1 MTQNNPSLLER
12 SSRLWRLDD
21 APTENPNEGP
31 VALLRS
37 ICTLALQH
45 KAKLILCT
53 AVGIGLAASYA
64 HSLPRIYTATA
75 TLLLEPRR
83 LTSSSGQDAN
93 APQNLDLNRADS
105 ELQIIRSE
113 RLLSAVFDNLDLQ
126 NSPELGPQPPRMIDL
141 LVSNVR
147 RIWSEPATRSG
158 AMTSET
164 GKTARSD
171 GAAVTS
177 NIEAPVTDARQA
189 AFQTFAKRLDVRRVG
204 QSYVMEISYS
214 SSDPALAARVA
225 NAAVSGYIL
234 QAVSFKA
241 EMAQAGTEVLQWRLD
256 ALASQV
262 DAATDA
268 VKLGKLPAIPTP
280 DGDARIIGAA
290 LPPLGPSGP
299 RSSLITVL
307 GGVLGLL
314 AGFSIVAL
322 NLALDR
328 KVRSAKDLMRDTGIP
343 CLGILPDATSRAG
356 LGRGSYSRRTSIIV
370 NLPGSA
376 YAVAIRDLR
385 TSIEIA
391 CSAIRNDRG
400 IVIAVAG
407 WDAGNGVSTLCLSLA
422 QFISRSSRHVTLFNA
437 EMGLV
442 DLSDSDPDALA
453 TTSLADA
460 LVADMRPEQVIFGN
474 GRGDGDGISVL
485 PIHSANALTNL
496 YVDFRDRRV
505 ARIVEAARAR
515 GDVLLGLPSVGDSTD
530 AQALAIHADAVLIV
544 ANAGRTTTEQVND
557 TLQQL
562 RRSGAN
568 VIGTVINLAKA

>member
-21 APTENPNEGP
+21 TPADNPNEGP

-37 ICTLALQH
+37 MCALALQH
-45 KAKLILCT
+45 KTKLILCT
-53 AVGIGLAASYA
+53 AVGIGLAAFHA

-83 LTSSSGQDAN
+83 PTLASGQDGSGA
-93 APQNLDLNRADS
+93 QNLDLNRADS

-113 RLLSAVFDNLDLQ
+113 RLLSAVFDSLNLEA
-126 NSPELGPQPPRMIDL
+126 SAELGPQPPRMLDL
-141 LVSNVR
+141 VVSNVR
-147 RIWSEPATRSG
+147 RIFSEPGTGTG
-158 AMTSET
+158 AVTSET

-171 GAAVTS
+171 GAVATN
-177 NIEAPVTDARQA
+177 NIEPPATNARQA
-189 AFQTFAKRLDVRRVG
+189 AFQSFARRLDVRRVG

-214 SSDPALAARVA
+214 SSDPVLAARVA

-268 VKLGKLPAIPTP
+268 MKQGKLPAIPTP

-290 LPPLGPSGP
+290 LPPLSPSAP
-299 RSSLITVL
+299 RPSLITAL

-314 AGFSIVAL
+314 AGFSMIAL

-328 KVRSAKDLMRDTGIP
+328 KVRNAKDLMRDTGIP
-343 CLGILPDATSRAG
+343 CLGTLPDAASRVD
-356 LGRGSYSRRTSIIV
+356 LRRGSHNRRSSVIV

-391 CSAIRNDRG
+391 CSAIRNERG

-407 WDAGNGVSTLCLSLA
+407 WETGTGVSTLCLSLA
-422 QFISRSSRHVTLFNA
+422 QFISRSGRYTTLFNA
-437 EMGLV
+437 EMGQI
-442 DLSDSDPDALA
+442 DLSDDGPDALP

-474 GRGDGDGISVL
+474 GRGDGDGIAVL
-485 PIHSANALTNL
+485 PIHSENALTNL

-515 GDVLLGLPSVGDSTD
+515 GDVLLGLPSVGGSTD

-544 ANAGRTTTEQVND
+544 ASAGRTTTEQVND

-568 VIGTVINLAKA
+568 VIGTVINRAKA